1 MFIKKLYS
9 PLKKGSLNYVV
20 LLNHKEVVYCKYLIS
35 KVCNC
40 NIFKL
45 RYLKPIYIWTCGANY
60 WAEYP
65 GHRGSTLEER
75 DLEDIG
81 TLPDCQAQVMTNT
94 LFIKVSNMRVIVHF

>member
-1 MFIKKLYS
+1 MFPKIENVHQEIVFSIKKCG
-9 PLKKGSLNYVV
+9 KGSLNYVV

-75 DLEDIG
+75 DLG
-81 TLPDCQAQVMTNT
+81 GHRYFA
-94 LFIKVSNMRVIVHF
+94 